1 MTSPKK
7 QRKIINLILA
17 IILAV
22 GVWLYVIN
30 VENPTSPTTVRDI
43 PITIV
48 GQEELTDRG
57 LMVIQLSEDSVDL
70 RISGRK
76 KTLMN
81 LNRSNITLELDV
93 STITTEGEHTL
104 SCRYDFPS
112 NVGSDSV
119 SISDWD
125 DLRVTVTVARQ
136 ETKEIPVRGEF
147 IGTEAENCLA
157 GTVTTN
163 PDTVEVTGPAETLEG
178 ISYALASVGGKEI
191 SSTLTETTSVV
202 LMGEDGTPADRQ
214 NVTVS
219 TETVEVT
226 VPVRQV
232 VSIPLTVDLIDGG
245 GATAADVNV
254 AISPAIVTV
263 TAETE
268 GDVTLPDSISLG
280 EIDLSNVL
288 GNTSFSLPITL
299 PEGVTLWGSQPSV
312 ATVSLTFPNITAR
325 QVAVQNIILENVPQ
339 GYEAEL
345 INQQLYVWVRGN
357 SDLVADLDPGQL
369 QVEVDLSDAST
380 GSELQRFAATV
391 TFKGDNP
398 EGVGIMGT
406 QYSVAVRLHP
416 TS

>member
-57 LMVIQLSEDSVDL
+57 LMVIQLSEDSIDL

-202 LMGEDGTPADRQ
+202 LVGEDGTPADRQ

-254 AISPAIVTV
+254 EISPATVTV

-369 QVEVDLSDAST
+369 QVEVDLSNAST
-380 GSELQRFAATV
+380 GNGLQRFVATV

-416 TS
+416 AS